1 MANKSS
7 SFTLSTKGLD
17 ELFSTQA
24 MRDEERL
31 ARIQDIPLDRIE
43 PFPRHPF
50 KVQDD
55 EDMMKLAQSVREHGV
70 VTPATVKQKPDGCY
84 ILISG
89 HRRKRACELAGL
101 DTLRCEVVEIDDDEA
116 IIRMVESNL
125 HREKILPSEKAFSY
139 KMRLEAMKRQGQRT
153 DLTSTPVVSKL
164 RADEKLAGKVGESRE
179 QIRRFI
185 RLTEL
190 IPPLLD
196 MADIDRLKL
205 RPAVELSY
213 LDRESQER
221 VAETGLVPTYAQA
234 KKLREAFEENGT
246 LSAGDVRQLLSAQK
260 PVQKDGPLALSGR
273 LRQYIPS
280 SVKQNDVEDYIC
292 KALEHY
298 QRFLLE
304 Q

>member
-1 MANKSS
+1 MANKGSG
-7 SFTLSTKGLD
+7 FTLSTKGLD
-17 ELFSTQA
+17 DLFSTQTI
-24 MRDEERL
+24 RDEEKL
-31 ARIQDIPLDRIE
+31 VRIRDIPLNKIA
-43 PFPRHPF
+43 PFPGHPF

-55 EDMMKLAQSVREHGV
+55 EDMMKLAQSVRERGV
-70 VTPATVKQKPDGCY
+70 VTPATVRQKPDGGY
-84 ILISG
+84 ELISG

-101 DTLRCEVVEIDDDEA
+101 TTLRCEVVEIDDDEA
-116 IIRMVESNL
+116 VIRMVESNFY
-125 HREKILPSEKAFSY
+125 REKILPSEKAFSY

-153 DLTSTPVVSKL
+153 DLTSTPLVSKL
-164 RADEKLAGKVGESRE
+164 RADEKLADIVGESRE
-179 QIRRFI
+179 QIRRYI

-196 MADIDRLKL
+196 MADSDRLKL

-213 LDRESQER
+213 LDRESQEHFAESG
-221 VAETGLVPTYAQA
+221 VAPTCAQA

-260 PVQKDGPLALSGR
+260 PVQKDGAPTLSGR

-280 SVKQNDVEDYIC
+280 SVKQKDVEDYIC